1 MSADTLVLHL
11 RIVGLVMA
19 WLVVVN
25 LIVPTWFRWRE
36 EMTALSLL
44 NRQIFIAHNVF
55 LILSLGMLSVL
66 LLTSAP
72 VLLEPTR
79 LSRMVLIGLAI
90 FWGLRAV
97 MQWTFYSPDIWRGHR
112 FYTAM
117 HYVFSAVWIYVTAVF
132 TVAAV
137 HVG

>member
-25 LIVPTWFRWRE
+25 LIVPKWFRWRE
-36 EMTALSLL
+36 EMAALSLL
-44 NRQIFIAHNVF
+44 NRQIFLAHNVF